1 MKKLLLLFVT
11 GLGAITISQAQTQTL
26 SLSTDATSLNAIVIS
41 DNGYILEETGPGV
54 YTQRTI
60 TVTSTNDPGNASAT
74 NGAGDPSPIAPGNS
88 NVFFVVKNGTG
99 TASQTNV
106 ATAGTLSNSNAA
118 TVVIDGTDPTINTRT
133 WVLSVLTL
141 QSGNIAPLGA
151 GYDFRPT
158 GGTSSN
164 PPQAVSIVGTYTV
177 PVVEK
182 HSYEFNNGTNTEG
195 FSAINSAITV
205 SGGKMV
211 ITTDAVAGNAPHTV
225 GIIRKT
231 DPTNYINA
239 ETYKY
244 AHVYYRNKSFNNQLR
259 ISTGSAPSGTNG
271 SNYTTLTLNMT
282 DASPYEVAVINL
294 SNAVTWI
301 GIVDTFDVQHRTTG
315 TSSLAGTLEID
326 RIEFS
331 TGPTLGLS
339 TKQVTEL
346 VNVYPNPTTG
356 AITISDLKDSKTIN
370 IYNMLGAVVKTLP
383 ATNTIDI
390 SDLAT
395 GTYFLK
401 TDTGLSSKIIKQ

>member
-11 GLGAITISQAQTQTL
+11 SLGAITISQAQQNL
-26 SLSTDATSLNAIVIS
+26 SLSTNATSLSAIVIS
-41 DNGYILEETGPGV
+41 DNGYILEETSTGV
-54 YTQRTI
+54 YAQRTI
-60 TVTSTNDPGNASAT
+60 TVTSTNDPGDGSGGYNNA
-74 NGAGDPSPIAPGNS
+74 
-88 NVFFVVKNGTG
+88 FFVVKN
-99 TASQTNV
+99 SVPTNV
-106 ATAGTLSNSNAA
+106 ATAGTLSTANAT
-118 TVVIDGTDPTINTRT
+118 TVSIDPVDAAINTRT
-133 WVLSVLTL
+133 WVISLLTL
-141 QSGNIAPLGA
+141 SSGNITPLGA

-164 PPQAVSIVGTYTV
+164 PPQAVTIVPTYTI

-195 FSAINSAITV
+195 FNAINSAITV
-205 SGGKMV
+205 SGGKMI
-211 ITTDAVAGNAPHTV
+211 ITTDAVAGNAPHAV

-231 DPTNYINA
+231 DPTNYVNA
-239 ETYKY
+239 NTFKY
-244 AHVYYRNKSFNNQLR
+244 AHVYYRNKSENNQLR

-282 DASPYEVAVINL
+282 DASPYEVAVVNL
-294 SNAVTWI
+294 TNAVTWTGNI
-301 GIVDTFDVQHRTTG
+301 DTFDVQHRTSG
-315 TSSLAGTLEID
+315 NSSLVGTLEID

-331 TGPTLGLS
+331 TGATLGLN
-339 TKQVTEL
+339 TKQVIEF

-370 IYNMLGAVVKTLP
+370 IFNMLGAVVKTLP

-395 GTYFLK
+395 GTYILK